1 MQRYETFVHENTSFN
16 SKYYK
21 KYRKHIISFSQYL
34 LFLNA
39 FFQQSQQNSF
49 MNSTKVVA
57 YLNFVID
64 K

>member
-21 KYRKHIISFSQYL
+21 KYISILFSSQYL
-34 LFLNA
+34 QFLNA

-49 MNSTKVVA
+49 MDSTKVVA

>member
-49 MNSTKVVA
+49 E
-57 YLNFVID
+57 
-64 K
+64 